1 MYLNELQARAY
12 FQHERSLDRS
22 LEKSRLARES
32 KATVMSTRSSR
43 ALRRLAK
50 RR

>member
-22 LEKSRLARES
+22 LEKSRLAHER
-32 KATVMSTRSSR
+32 KASVLSR
-43 ALRRLAK
+43 TPLPKRLLTK